1 MRCVREARVKDIYK
15 PIFIVGSGRSGTT
28 LLLDALSHHPDVAW
42 FSNYTNRFPA
52 FPQLA
57 ALSGLRHTAI
67 GRLLE
72 ARGLCPRPAI
82 EGNAIYSH
90 CGIHTLLYERQQ
102 ALVESDLT
110 AAARACF
117 TRIVQAHLRFQ
128 RKSRFLHKNTN
139 NGMRL
144 RYLLAMFPDALFV
157 HLIRD
162 GRAVANSL
170 YHVAFWPDLRIWW
183 LGQTPREW
191 EDVGND
197 PIELCGLHW
206 QRQLEEILTSSRYV
220 PAGQYMEVRYEQ
232 FVGDPIGELRK
243 ILCFV
248 ELDWSTTF
256 ERRFNSLSIE
266 GRDDKWRRQ
275 LSAAQIE
282 TLERVLAKT
291 LQSLGYL

>member
-1 MRCVREARVKDIYK
+1 MRDIYK
-15 PIFIVGSGRSGTT
+15 PIFIMGSGRSGTT
-28 LLLDALSHHPDVAW
+28 LLLDSLSYHPDVAW

-57 ALSGLRHTAI
+57 VLSDLRSTSL
-67 GRLLE
+67 GRLLK
-72 ARGLCPRPAI
+72 AKGLCPAPAI
-82 EGNAIYSH
+82 EGNAIYGR
-90 CGIHTLLYERQQ
+90 CGIHSLLYERQR
-102 ALVESDLT
+102 ALMESDLT
-110 AAARACF
+110 DAARACF
-117 TRIVQAHLRFQ
+117 VRIVRAHLRFQ

-139 NGMRL
+139 NGMRI
-144 RYLLAMFPDALFV
+144 RYLLAMFPDALFI

-191 EDVGND
+191 EATGND

-206 QRQLEEILTSSRYV
+206 QRQLEEILIGSQHI
-220 PAGQYMEVRYEQ
+220 PAGQYLEVRYER

-243 ILCFV
+243 ILSFV
-248 ELDWSTTF
+248 ELDWSTAF
-256 ERRFNSLSIE
+256 ERKVNSLSIDS
-266 GRDDKWRRQ
+266 RDDKWRRQ